1 MKYILKIPSDCKVFK
16 VSYKTKSGAVGFGYL
31 INGKVYSHCGV
42 GYCLRDVEEIIK
54 DGGKTYMNVVR
65 GLRI

>member
-1 MKYILKIPSDCKVFK
+1 MKYILKIPSDCCK
-16 VSYKTKSGAVGFGYL
+16 VSFKTKSGSFGFGYL
-31 INGKVYSHCGV
+31 IDGKVYSHCGV

-54 DGGKTYMNVVR
+54 DDGKTYMKIVR